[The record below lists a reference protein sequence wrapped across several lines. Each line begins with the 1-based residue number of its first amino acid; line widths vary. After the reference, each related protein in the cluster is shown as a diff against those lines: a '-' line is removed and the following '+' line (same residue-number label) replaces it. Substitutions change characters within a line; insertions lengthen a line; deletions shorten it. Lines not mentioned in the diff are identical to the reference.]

1 MEPVS
6 WFSNPDEVSD
16 PHSRCPVFSGTSG
29 ELVTNRAPG
38 STSALCQKRQH
49 DVDTSERAQL
59 DGIDSRVRL
68 PELRILSA

>member
-38 STSALCQKRQH
+38 STSALSQKRQR
-49 DVDTSERAQL
+49 DVNKSARAPL
-59 DGIDSRVRL
+59 DGI
-68 PELRILSA
+68 E